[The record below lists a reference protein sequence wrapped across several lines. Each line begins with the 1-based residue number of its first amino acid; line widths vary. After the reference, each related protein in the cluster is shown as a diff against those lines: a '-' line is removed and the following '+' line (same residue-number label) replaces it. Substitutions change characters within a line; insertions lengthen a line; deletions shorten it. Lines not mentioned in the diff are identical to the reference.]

1 MSSPMFRRLYFLILV
16 SFLLTNAS
24 LAADQTGDNAPHFSQ
39 DAKALYATA
48 SAVAAPD
55 GTDIVVLEDQE
66 TIIFDAEGRGVH
78 TTYTLFKV
86 LTQRGA
92 ESWSDVSNA
101 WEPWHEERPALR
113 ARVITPD
120 FAVRELDPKTLSDA
134 PSRQDSSDMYSDSR
148 VMRAPLPAM
157 APGSLVEQEWVEKE
171 TAPIFGAGSVGR
183 FYFGRINVPV
193 QHSRLV
199 LEAPSSVA
207 LRYTMELLP
216 ELHPERTEADGKVKV
231 VFDHGPMLA
240 QENSD
245 TNLPSDVPAFPVV
258 TFSTGASWQRIADE
272 YAKTVDSHVGGADV
286 KALVDELT
294 QGKSSRD
301 DKTRTIL
308 EYLDKNVRYTGIEF
322 GEAAIVPHAP
332 TETLAH
338 KYGDCKDKATLLVA
352 MLRAAGI
359 PAYVALLNAGQRNDV
374 APELPGM
381 GLFDHAIVYVPGD
394 PDLWIDATDDY
405 ARLGQLPLGDQGR
418 LSLVVRAGSDSLV
431 RIPTSSSQSN
441 VLLELREIDLA
452 ENGPAR
458 VMETS
463 QPQGCFESEFRRFYA
478 DKDNK
483 DHRESLSNYV
493 KSQYLADKL
502 DRFDRSDPTDFSK
515 QFELVLETKK
525 AKRGYTDLDDAV
537 AAIRLE
543 GLFSRLPDELQR
555 RESSDDTSADPKPK
569 KKRTAD
575 YQLPEPLVVEWHYTI
590 VPPLGFQAKPLPQDV
605 SIAIGPAVLT
615 EHFSAGNDGNV
626 SGVIRFDTVK
636 RRLTVAESTEMRN
649 KIAEIRQG
657 EAVLIHFEPVAQT
670 LLNQGKAREAFQNY
684 RGLIAQHPKEAVH
697 HLQIAKALLIA
708 GLGEAARNEARL
720 AVKLEPKS
728 ALAEKTLG
736 EILEFDLV
744 GRMFRP
750 GSDYAGSAAAFRA
763 AMQLDP
769 DEKDAT
775 QELAILLE
783 YNEDGARYATG
794 AKLKEAVQVYRS
806 LPPDKLVSMG
816 LQNNVA
822 FALFY
827 SGEFAEAR
835 KLAETLN
842 PQPKGLIVACEAATN
857 GSESA
862 IAEASKRSSGE
873 TEKKQIAAAAGTML
887 MNLRKYSLAA
897 DLVQAGAAGD
907 NAART
912 MGLAS
917 LLRKAQPHEQIHFG
931 DDPTGFVMKF
941 FLLQLS
947 PDLTVDQMNAL
958 GSKNAVAVMKSMT
971 PEELEK
977 ALKAGKQFR
986 RSMARSGSS
995 PDVTLDIMLPAI
1007 EPKGEGNDASGYRE
1021 NLVVPGGT
1029 KLTMFVVKQDGAY
1042 KVLDTTE
1049 KPNAIG
1055 LEILDRVA
1063 ANHPEQAR
1071 VLLDWLREE
1080 QHLAG
1085 GDDPMAGEAFP
1096 RFWTKGKDADAR
1108 QMKLA
1113 GAAILVQTKAT
1124 AKQGVAVL
1132 EEAKKT
1138 AATDTE
1144 KTNIDLALLQGYDV
1158 VQDFEKLLAVSVEL
1172 VKQEPE
1178 SRRIFFS
1185 RAWALRALG
1194 RFDEANDLAQERLKR
1209 LPDDVDSLRVLFST
1223 AASREDYRAAHD
1235 WAQKV
1240 VDLGKA
1246 EASDFN
1252 GLAWET
1258 LFFPREGGPDIDN
1271 AIKAT
1276 QLSQNSAAILHTL
1289 GCVYAEAGKTK
1300 EAREVLVQA
1309 MDILELDEP
1318 DDNYWYAFGRIAEQ
1332 YGEREIA
1339 MADYHKVARPKDA
1352 LQIPDST
1359 YRLAQNRLKMLQAE
1373 APSGGL
1379 QLAAEP
1385 ALAVLRL
1392 FPPVHVPMG
1401 LNQDAHPVSLRWGLC
1416 YSQDYPIFSKV

>member
-1 MSSPMFRRLYFLILV
+1 MPFLILRRLC
-16 SFLLTNAS
+16 LLICASWLLAHASPLVAQSGNA
-24 LAADQTGDNAPHFSQ
+24 GAPHFSQ

-48 SAVAAPD
+48 SAAAAPD
-55 GTDIVVLEDQE
+55 GTDIVVLEDEE
-66 TIIFDAEGRGVH
+66 TVVFDAEGRGVH

-92 ESWSDVSNA
+92 EGWADVSNA
-101 WEPWHEERPALR
+101 WEPWHEERPTLR
-113 ARVITPD
+113 ARVTTPD
-120 FAVRELDPKTLSDA
+120 FAVHELDPKTVSDA
-134 PSRQDSSDMYSDSR
+134 PSRQDSSNMYSDSM

-157 APGSLVEQEWVEKE
+157 APGSVVEQEWVEKE

-207 LRYTMELLP
+207 LRYAAQLLP
-216 ELHPERTEADGKVKV
+216 ELQPERTEADGKVRI
-231 VFDHGPMLA
+231 VFDHGPMAA

-245 TNLPSDVPAFPVV
+245 TNLPSDIPAFPVV
-258 TFSTGASWQRIADE
+258 TFSTGTSWQKMADE

-286 KALVDELT
+286 KALADELT
-294 QGKSSRD
+294 RGRSSRD
-301 DKTRTIL
+301 DKTRAIL

-332 TETLAH
+332 AETLAH

-359 PAYVALLNAGQRNDV
+359 PAYVALLNAGQRTDV

-418 LSLVVRAGSDSLV
+418 LSLIVRAGSDALV
-431 RIPTSSSQSN
+431 RIPASASQSN
-441 VLLELREIDLA
+441 VILELREVDLA

-458 VMETS
+458 IIETS

-493 KSQYLADKL
+493 KSQYLAEKL
-502 DRFDRSDPTDFSK
+502 DRFDRSEPTDFSK

-525 AKRGYTDLDDAV
+525 AKRGYTDLDSAV

-555 RESSDDTSADPKPK
+555 RESTEDTSEDPKPK

-575 YQLPEPLVVEWHYTI
+575 YQLPEPLVVEWRYKI

-605 SIAIGPAVLT
+605 SIAVGPAILT
-615 EHFSAGNDGNV
+615 EHFVVGSDGNV

-636 RRLTVAESTEMRN
+636 RRLTAAETTELRN

-657 EAVLIHFEPVAQT
+657 EAVLIHFEPTAQT
-670 LLNQGKAREAFQNY
+670 LLNQGKSREAFENY
-684 RGLIAQHPKEAVH
+684 RSLIAQHPKEAVH
-697 HLQIAKALLIA
+697 HLQIAKALLVA
-708 GLGEAARNEARL
+708 GLGEAARDEARL
-720 AVKLEPKS
+720 AAKLEPKS
-728 ALAEKTLG
+728 ALAQKTLG

-744 GRMFRP
+744 GRLFRA
-750 GSDYAGSAAAFRA
+750 GSHYAGSAAAFRA
-763 AMQLDP
+763 AIQLDP
-769 DEKDAT
+769 DEKET
-775 QELAILLE
+775 VQELAILLE

-794 AKLKEAVQVYRS
+794 SKLKEAVEAYRS
-806 LPPDKLVSMG
+806 LPQDKLVSMG
-816 LQNNVA
+816 LQNNLA

-827 SGEFAEAR
+827 GGEFAEAR

-842 PQPKGLIVACEAATN
+842 PQPKGLIVACEAATS
-857 GSESA
+857 GSQSG
-862 IAEASKRSSGE
+862 IAEASKRSSSDSE
-873 TEKKQIAAAAGTML
+873 MKQIAGTAGTML
-887 MNLRKYSLAA
+887 MNIRKYSLAA

-917 LLRKAQPHEQIHFG
+917 LLRKAQPHEQMHWG
-931 DDPTGFVMKF
+931 DDPTSFVMKF
-941 FLLQLS
+941 FLLQLT
-947 PDLTVDQMNAL
+947 PNLTVEQLNAM
-958 GSKNAVAVMKSMT
+958 GSKNAVAVMKNMT
-971 PEELEK
+971 AEDLEK
-977 ALKAGKQFR
+977 SLKAGRQFR
-986 RSMARSGSS
+986 RSMARNGSS
-995 PDVTLDIMLPAI
+995 ADVTLDIILPSI

-1021 NLVVPGGT
+1021 NLVIPGGT
-1029 KLTMFVVKQDGAY
+1029 KLTVFVVKEDGKY
-1042 KVLDTTE
+1042 KVLGTTE

-1055 LEILDRVA
+1055 LEILDRVV
-1063 ANHPEQAR
+1063 ANHPDQAR
-1071 VLLDWLREE
+1071 VLLDWMREE
-1080 QHLAG
+1080 QHLEG
-1085 GDDPMAGEAFP
+1085 GDDPMAGAAFP
-1096 RFWTKGKDADAR
+1096 RFWTKGKDGDAK

-1113 GAAILVQTKAT
+1113 AAAILVQTKPT
-1124 AKQGVAVL
+1124 AKQGVAIL
-1132 EEAKKT
+1132 EEAKKS
-1138 AATDTE
+1138 ASSDSE
-1144 KTNIDLALLQGYDV
+1144 KMNINLALLQGYDV
-1158 VQDFEKLLAVSVEL
+1158 VQDFEKLLAVSLEL
-1172 VKQEPE
+1172 GKQEPE

-1185 RAWALRALG
+1185 RTWALRALG
-1194 RFDEANDLAQERLKR
+1194 RYDEANEVARQRLQHM
-1209 LPDDVDSLRVLFST
+1209 PDDIDALHVLVSI
-1223 AASREDYRAAHD
+1223 ASGREDYRAAHD
-1235 WAQKV
+1235 WNQKI

-1246 EASDFN
+1246 EASDLN

-1258 LFFPREGGPDIDN
+1258 LFYPRDGGPDIES

-1276 QLSQNSAAILHTL
+1276 QLSQNNSAILHTL

-1318 DDNYWYAFGRIAEQ
+1318 EDNYRYAFGRIAEQ
-1332 YGEREIA
+1332 YGEREVA
-1339 MADYHKVARPKDA
+1339 LTDYGKVTRPKDA
-1352 LQIPDST
+1352 LQIPDSS
-1359 YRLAQNRLKMLQAE
+1359 YRLAQNRLKVLQGNAT
-1373 APSGGL
+1373 
-1379 QLAAEP
+1379 
-1385 ALAVLRL
+1385 
-1392 FPPVHVPMG
+1392 FPTSS
-1401 LNQDAHPVSLRWGLC
+1401 ASR
-1416 YSQDYPIFSKV
+1416 